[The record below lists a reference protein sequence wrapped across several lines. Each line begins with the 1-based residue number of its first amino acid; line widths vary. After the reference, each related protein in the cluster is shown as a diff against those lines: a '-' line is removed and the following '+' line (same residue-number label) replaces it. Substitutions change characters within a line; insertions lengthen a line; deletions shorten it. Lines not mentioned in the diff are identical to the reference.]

1 MLNGSLTGGPVGH
14 VGAAMVGGDV
24 MVGGSVGAEV
34 VGEAVRAEV
43 VGDVVGDAVGA
54 DMDGD
59 PAGVEVGCREALAV
73 FGPERSRNNSGFIG
87 LSVFGSRNQAR
98 WLIKIMTETASRI
111 YGCSTVKRARAS
123 WSWQCQCHACWRR
136 SYAMAATVQLLRT
149 S

>member
-34 VGEAVRAEV
+34 VGEAVGAEV

-73 FGPERSRNNSGFIG
+73 FGPERSRNNSG
-87 LSVFGSRNQAR
+87 

-111 YGCSTVKRARAS
+111 DGCSMVKRARAS

-136 SYAMAATVQLLRT
+136 SYAMAATVQLMRT
-149 S
+149 SGTGPNFGSMR